1 MTFFARMLGAMT
13 TRNCEL
19 VIWVLGFLGAVAAF
33 LLAHTFVVTAATYA
47 YGAVLLGIT
56 LGLFWF
62 RFRPQQTQPAR
73 WLKVT
78 GNAILVVLSGIVL
91 LYALGVAT
99 WYE

>member
-1 MTFFARMLGAMT
+1 MPAAIT
-13 TRNCEL
+13 TRNGEL

-56 LGLFWF
+56 SGLFWL
-62 RFRPQQTQPAR
+62 RFRPQQTQRPR
-73 WLKVT
+73 WLRVT
-78 GNAILVVLSGIVL
+78 ANAILVVLSGIVI